1 MSVEILARVLLQKFV
16 QFRNSSLELISGSE
30 LVNDLFDLPFH
41 LRLFLHRL
49 TSTELG
55 SCDILSFSSKNDID
69 PFLNMVV
76 LRPVNFYDLVG
87 LPDGLLPYFN

>member
-49 TSTELG
+49 ASTELG